1 MFSIAAYKI
10 QWHADAFIIQGD
22 FICPMCSAKGVK
34 ERPDIFDNGDR
45 SHVGMHP
52 LVQCKH
58 KVPDPPKETSEV
70 VEVSSEQR
78 LASLEERMA
87 AMDSKLEQ
95 LQEHLVRLEK
105 TQTDMQDVILSRL
118 DEALLRVVERV
129 LNGQVRP

>member
-1 MFSIAAYKI
+1 M
-10 QWHADAFIIQGD
+10 QGD

-70 VEVSSEQR
+70 AEVSSEHR

-87 AMDSKLEQ
+87 AMDSKLEH

-105 TQTDMQDVILSRL
+105 TQTDMQDVILTRL

-129 LNGQVRP
+129 LNGQVRPNS